1 MLWLFFSL
9 DSLSMSWASCLIQ
22 LAIWRCTSL
31 QFIFQFQLHCLKTV
45 LNVISFPV
53 WNSTTSFL
61 DNLSLCYFTLN
72 ENKIINMCCAIK
84 LSWDDIAI
92 FCRLIGLYLLRKKNP
107 RVFLF
112 VEVCISNCKIEGNN
126 GISHI
131 IILPTCIY
139 SFITISILRYMTIR
153 VSSNYIVPQQV
164 YVALFLQW

>member
-22 LAIWRCTSL
+22 LAIWRRTSL

-92 FCRLIGLYLLRKKNP
+92 FCRLIGLYLLRKKKP
-107 RVFLF
+107 QSLPFCRSVYLQLQDQRKQWHLSYHYSAHLHLF
-112 VEVCISNCKIEGNN
+112 FHNHLN
-126 GISHI
+126 
-131 IILPTCIY
+131 
-139 SFITISILRYMTIR
+139 
-153 VSSNYIVPQQV
+153 SS
-164 YVALFLQW
+164 LHDH